1 MLLKL
6 HRLGVQDVIVI
17 VRYLRAKVTSDHQPT
32 RDNRGNTGLFTVA
45 LSWRRVER
53 AKGEL
58 HITSDIYSNSELFY
72 PIHTH
77 LQRP

>member
-6 HRLGVQDVIVI
+6 PRLGIQEVIVI
-17 VRYLRAKVTSDHQPT
+17 VRYLRAKIRSDHQLT
-32 RDNRGNTGLFTVA
+32 RDNRDNANLFTAA
-45 LSWRRVER
+45 LSWERIER

-58 HITSDIYSNSELFY
+58 QITSDIYSNSEIFS